1 MKIFNKILGNILK
14 FRVNVRTKSLANS
27 IKTPLTI
34 IDADRKIIFMN
45 GSGLNF
51 KQLTLREVVGKSY
64 DDICIYPP
72 DSIYCP
78 IKALKEGHEAEALY
92 FEQYNRY
99 FKGTA
104 SYLLNKHGDKT
115 GGCVIMNSDV
125 TDIVIGRMNTERQW
139 TIFNTIFNVSP
150 DVIWYQDAQGK
161 YLAANPRFCDIAGNS
176 EANLIDKTAI
186 DVLPP
191 DIAELFIEN
200 DSAAI
205 SASLPFYTEEKIEF
219 FDGHG
224 EILDSVRTP
233 IYDTAGNFVG
243 LLGFMR
249 DVTARVTIESE
260 LRQTQINLEQAVV
273 DANEA
278 NEHKS
283 EFLARMSHEI
293 RTPMNAVIGITNI
306 MLKKLDDIDMYAQ
319 VPELSEIKV
328 YINQVENSSQHLLGL
343 LNDILDISKIEAS
356 KIELSEE
363 ETDLLKLANT
373 VTEMIQVRCDE
384 KNIAFK
390 TEFNFDTKHSF
401 ITDSLHLRQVLVNL
415 LGNAVKFTLQNGTVE
430 FKIQEKERRDN
441 NMVLL
446 EFSVKDTGVGIS
458 GEAFVKIFQPFDQG
472 NPQTAKNFGGTGLGL
487 TISKHIVEL
496 FGGKISVDSKVGKGS
511 TFSFSIWMREQQSK
525 LPEEIETSDFTGK
538 FSGKK
543 ILLVDDVD
551 INRMIVISL
560 LELEEIG
567 LVIDEAEDGLEA
579 LNKFKDS
586 EINEYDIILM
596 DVQMPTMNGYE
607 SAAAIRSLERQD
619 ASSVPIIALTANAF
633 KEDIDKAISSG
644 MNAHIAK
651 PVELDKVMEVLFKF
665 LKK

>member
-1 MKIFNKILGNILK
+1 MGIFNKILGNILN
-14 FRVNVRTKSLANS
+14 FRVNMRTKSLANS
-27 IKTPLTI
+27 IQTPLTI
-34 IDADRKIIFMN
+34 IDADRKIIYMN
-45 GSGLNF
+45 ESGLKF

-64 DDICIYPP
+64 EDICIYPP
-72 DSIYCP
+72 NSIYCP
-78 IKALKEGHEAEALY
+78 IKALEEGYESEALY

-104 SYLLNKHGDKT
+104 SYLLDKNGDKT

-200 DSAAI
+200 DRAAI
-205 SASLPFYTEEKIEF
+205 SAALPLYTEEKIEF

-233 IYDTAGNFVG
+233 ICDANGNLVG

-306 MLKKLDDIDMYAQ
+306 MLKKLEDIDMYDQ
-319 VPELSEIKV
+319 VPELSEIKA

-343 LNDILDISKIEAS
+343 LNDILDISKIEAR

-384 KNIAFK
+384 KNIDFK
-390 TEFNFDTKHSF
+390 TAFNFNTKHLF

-415 LGNAVKFTLQNGTVE
+415 LGNAVKFTLQNGTIE
-430 FKIQEKERRDN
+430 FKIQEKEQRDN
-441 NMVLL
+441 MTLL

-511 TFSFSIWMREQQSK
+511 TFSFSIWMREIQSK
-525 LPEEIETSDFTGK
+525 LPEKIETSNPTGK
-538 FSGKK
+538 FNGKK
-543 ILLVDDVD
+543 VLLVDDVD
-551 INRMIVISL
+551 INRMIVVSL

-607 SAAAIRSLERQD
+607 SAAAIRSLERED

-665 LKK
+665 LKN